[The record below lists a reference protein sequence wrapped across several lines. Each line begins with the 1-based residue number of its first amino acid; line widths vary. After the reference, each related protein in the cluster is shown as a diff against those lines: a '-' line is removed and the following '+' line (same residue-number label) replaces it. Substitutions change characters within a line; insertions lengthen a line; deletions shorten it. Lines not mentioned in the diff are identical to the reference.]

1 MKPHRP
7 ETWRSS
13 KGFSLVEL
21 MVTLVISS
29 IALAGI
35 YGVYRAQLKSH
46 VTQNAV
52 VDIQQNL
59 RNSLY
64 ILQRSIRMA
73 GFDPTLSVR
82 SSAPDQ
88 LGVQL
93 DFSAFG
99 PPHDASGASSGAA
112 SIAFTVDA
120 NGDQIDAATQL
131 PVAGAG
137 TIEAVDAE
145 LVAFRL
151 FGSTL
156 QKYRPS
162 NGDWLDVSDN
172 IAALAFEYLDD
183 TGSVMA
189 LPLTAATARNV
200 RSVRVSISAQPVQEL
215 TVLADDKQST
225 LLSAVVRIRNSTL

>member
-1 MKPHRP
+1 MQTHRSKPSHN
-7 ETWRSS
+7 SN
-13 KGFSLVEL
+13 GFSLVEL

-82 SSAPDQ
+82 STAPEQ
-88 LGVQL
+88 LGVML

-99 PPHDASGASSGAA
+99 SPHDASGASSGAG

-120 NGDQIDAATQL
+120 NGDHIDGVTEL

-137 TIEAVDAE
+137 AIEAVDAE

-151 FGSTL
+151 SGSTL

-172 IAALAFEYLDD
+172 IDALAFEYLDE
-183 TGSVMA
+183 TGSVIV
-189 LPLTAATARNV
+189 LPLTAATARDV
-200 RSVRVSISAQPVQEL
+200 RSVRVSISAQSVQEL
-215 TVLADDKQST
+215 TVLAEDKPNT
-225 LLSAVVRIRNSTL
+225 ILSAVVRIRNSTL